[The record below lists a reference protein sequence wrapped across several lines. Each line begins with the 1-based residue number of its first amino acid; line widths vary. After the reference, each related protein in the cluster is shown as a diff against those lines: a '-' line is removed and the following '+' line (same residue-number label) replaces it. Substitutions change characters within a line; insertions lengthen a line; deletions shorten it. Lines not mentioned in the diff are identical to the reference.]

1 MPTPT
6 FSDTIPPERLSA
18 TLKAVRKARNLKAKD
33 VAAAMLMAS
42 RSYERFEAG
51 EGEFSFAKVRRFAEV
66 TRSDPFGILF
76 AVLINS
82 PGFAV
87 SSAANR
93 LTPLFLLTLEEFDSD
108 EGEGIALLDGT
119 TILRAFSDAFRTLAA
134 EIARRKIVEPP
145 DETPSDPSPPSPAVD
160 DNPEDP

>member
-1 MPTPT
+1 MPTPS
-6 FSDTIPPERLSA
+6 FSDAIHPERLSA
-18 TLKAVRKARNLKAKD
+18 TLKAVRKARNLKAMA
-33 VAAAMLMAS
+33 VAAAMPMAL

-51 EGEFSFAKVRRFAEV
+51 EGDFNFTKVRRFAEV

-93 LTPLFLLTLEEFDSD
+93 LTPLFLLTLEEFDRD
-108 EGEGIALLDGT
+108 VGEDIALLDGT
-119 TILRAFSDAFRTLAA
+119 TILRVFSDAFKVLAV
-134 EIARRKIVEPP
+134 EIARRSTI
-145 DETPSDPSPPSPAVD
+145 ETAADGPGRPPSSPLTPD
-160 DNPEDP
+160 DEPT